1 MLHAIPWEPRGAFLV
16 ASWNLLRP
24 RETRAL
30 DLDDFDASK
39 PAIAIYK
46 AVQGPRPDAPVGTTK
61 NRTQSRREVWDD
73 ELLQWLAWRLE
84 QATPEAK
91 LRDEIAL
98 FWCPT
103 ARNAEKRWSD
113 DPLRQEWNRA
123 CVTAKVPHIP
133 LYQGTKHTTAT
144 ALAEG
149 GIGVYALKALGGWK
163 DSRSAEHYL
172 HAAPNRAAI
181 VKHLPGAYHERTT
194 NNSGDLSDVDPA
206 TYGGADGTRTRKLAQ
221 RPALFPGIRLRRLRT
236 TGGNWRSR
244 AAWLPRSGRCRD
256 DEPRPAEELPES
268 DAGTRQSLR
277 DG

>member
-1 MLHAIPWEPRGAFLV
+1 VNLRAWVQESTLVIALDPRARLEDRRRVLHAIPWEPRGAFLV

-149 GIGVYALKALGGWK
+149 WG
-163 DSRSAEHYL
+163 
-172 HAAPNRAAI
+172 
-181 VKHLPGAYHERTT
+181 
-194 NNSGDLSDVDPA
+194 
-206 TYGGADGTRTRKLAQ
+206 DGTRSDIAK
-221 RPALFPGIRLRRLRT
+221 
-236 TGGNWRSR
+236 NK
-244 AAWLPRSGRCRD
+244 SGRTPVTFAFCGLRQRD
-256 DEPRPAEELPES
+256 LVVLGDISTAR
-268 DAGTRQSLR
+268 R
-277 DG
+277 